1 MWPIFH
7 LRSTLKTKLSYHDWS
22 NWVRFIMKTKQDN
35 DMTNYISAVYVENDT
50 ELSWPIGLGA
60 VCEENQ
66 IGQQRDE
73 L

>member
-1 MWPIFH
+1 
-7 LRSTLKTKLSYHDWS
+7 
-22 NWVRFIMKTKQDN
+22 MKTKQDN
-35 DMTNYISAVYVENDT
+35 DMTNHISAVYVENDT